1 MKKFFAEFK
10 AFVNKGNALNLAIAV
25 VIGNAFTA
33 ITNSLVK
40 DIITP
45 LVGLLTGGVSMS
57 DWKWVI
63 REANEAEEI
72 AELAVSYGQLL
83 QAVFNF
89 LVIALSIFI
98 AVKIITN
105 SKKFIEDK
113 SNEIMSTLNEKETEK
128 KLIKELKKKGVNV
141 KDKEVLKIELEKLKQ
156 EKLAATLKEEN
167 VAPAPKPTIEVINET
182 LLDIKTLLQ
191 KVSTTPS
198 PNNTTDEKS
207 DS

>member
-1 MKKFFAEFK
+1 MKKFFQEFK
-10 AFVNKGNALNLAIAV
+10 AFINKGNALNLAIAV

-45 LVGLLTGGVSMS
+45 LVSVLTGGVSLS
-57 DWKWVI
+57 DWKWII
-63 REANEAEEI
+63 REANEAKEI
-72 AELAVSYGQLL
+72 TELAVSYGQLL

-98 AVKIITN
+98 AVKIINN

-113 SNEIMSTLNEKETEK
+113 SSEILSTLNEKETEK
-128 KLIKELKKKGVNV
+128 QLIKELKKKGVNV
-141 KDKEVLKIELEKLKQ
+141 KDKEILATELEKLKQ
-156 EKLAATLKEEN
+156 EKLQATLNKEN
-167 VAPAPKPTIEVINET
+167 IAPPPKPTIEVINET

-191 KVSTTPS
+191 EVKTTQ
-198 PNNTTDEKS
+198 NNTTKTTEE
-207 DS
+207 